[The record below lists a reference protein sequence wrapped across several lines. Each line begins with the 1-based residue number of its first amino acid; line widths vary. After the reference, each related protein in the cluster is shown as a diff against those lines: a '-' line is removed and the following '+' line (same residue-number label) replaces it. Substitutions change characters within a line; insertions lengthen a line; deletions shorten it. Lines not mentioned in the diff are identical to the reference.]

1 MEKKIYSV
9 KKAFG
14 PYLPN
19 ITIPEGWTVTGYENK
34 SDNVPE
40 VDPHY
45 LYDLGLFRDL
55 LNWWELFWQAKV
67 TDGLLLFGPPGC
79 GKTAGLTQLAALLN
93 IPLYEKTAYGRMR
106 FEELV
111 ARSQILAGSSIVQY
125 GQLSKAMGAEDMPGI
140 LLLNEADHAQ
150 EGVLTGMNEV
160 LQGGPLDVLG
170 QEILTPK
177 PGFRI
182 AFTSNTGFL
191 GDTSGGNFRGARRQN
206 IANVDRCMQ
215 VKLTYPDP
223 DTELAIL
230 ARKVPNMP
238 EEIAKSMIEVAN
250 DVRAAFL
257 GSSAKMDSL
266 EVTISTRGLIRWA
279 YLAVAYKDAEKSGIS
294 PLAYALE
301 RAVLNVASPETQQA
315 VLKIVADKFGSD
327 EFQSTK
333 GKVKKEAA

>member
-1 MEKKIYSV
+1 MEKKPYSV
-9 KKAFG
+9 KETFG
-14 PYLPN
+14 QFLPN
-19 ITIPEGWTVTGYENK
+19 VTLPEAWTVSGYANK
-34 SDNVPE
+34 TENVPK

-45 LYDLGLFRDL
+45 LFDLGLFRDL
-55 LNWWELFWQAKV
+55 LNWWELHWQAGV

-111 ARSQILAGSSIVQY
+111 ARSQILAGSSFVQY
-125 GQLSKAMGAEDMPGI
+125 GQLSKAMGAEGMPGI

-160 LQGGPLDVLG
+160 LQGGLLDVLG
-170 QEILTPK
+170 QEVLVPK
-177 PGFRI
+177 DGFRV

-215 VKLTYPDP
+215 VKLSYADP
-223 DTELAIL
+223 ATELAIL
-230 ARKVPNMP
+230 ARKVPEIP
-238 EEIAKSMIEVAN
+238 EQIAKGMIEVAN

-257 GSSAKMDSL
+257 GSHAKMDAI

-279 YLAVAYKDAEKSGIS
+279 ILTVAYKDAEKSGIS
-294 PLAYALE
+294 PISYALE
-301 RAVLNVASPETQQA
+301 RAVLSVASAETQQA
-315 VLKIVADKFGSD
+315 VLKIVDDKFGGD
-327 EFQSTK
+327 AMLGAK
-333 GKVKKEAA
+333 GKKAAA